1 MPKIISPNKISS
13 INNFADALGISRAYI
28 DSVVNLSDDDKYT
41 DPKKIAF
48 KKDGKKR
55 VVKCPSSRV
64 RKIQSRINTRI
75 FKDLI
80 QWPEFIYGSI
90 PNSDNGEI
98 EIKKDYITCA
108 SRHCEARSL
117 LKMDISDFFSNVHEH
132 FVYDLFKRLF
142 YYDDE
147 LCSYLVSLCCYKGR
161 LVQGALTSSY
171 IASLILWD
179 VESELV
185 KRLNRLQLVY
195 TRLVD
200 DITVSSKVGNYKFDI
215 AEHHIKE
222 MLFSK
227 DLPINEKKTSVSYN
241 SSSPLMV
248 HGLRV
253 SFKTP
258 RLPSDEVRKIRS
270 AVQSLELLFKEPN
283 YNTSYGYRKDHQK
296 CMGRVNKLARVK
308 HEKYSILMNRLKKI
322 KPKCSMLDIKISYR
336 ILNKLKKDYQLKK
349 DMFWYKKQY
358 WKLIDRVNFIS
369 TSFPIEANKIRVEAK
384 KISPP
389 ERY

>member
-1 MPKIISPNKISS
+1 MPKITTTKKISN
-13 INNFADALGISRAYI
+13 IDNFAKAIGVSKEYI
-28 DSVVNLSDDDKYT
+28 DSVISLSDDDKYT
-41 DPKKIAF
+41 DPKKKAF
-48 KKDGKKR
+48 KKDGKIR
-55 VVKCPSSRV
+55 IVKCPSSKL

-80 QWPEFIYGSI
+80 KWPDFLYGSI
-90 PNSDNGEI
+90 PNDDDGEI
-98 EIKKDYITCA
+98 EIKKDYISCA

-117 LKMDISDFFSNVHEH
+117 LKIDISDFFLNIHES
-132 FVYDLFKRLF
+132 FVYDLFNKF
-142 YYDDE
+142 FKYDDE
-147 LCSYLVSLCCYKGR
+147 LCRCLVSLCCYKGT

-179 VESELV
+179 VESNLV
-185 KRLNRLQLVY
+185 RRLERWQLVY

-200 DITVSSKVGNYKFDI
+200 DITVSSKVEKYNFDI
-215 AEHHIKE
+215 AKYHIKE

-241 SSSPLMV
+241 SSTPLMV

-258 RLPSDEVRKIRS
+258 RLPSYEVKRIRS
-270 AVQSLELLFKEPN
+270 SVQSLELLFKEPG
-283 YNTSYGYRKDHQK
+283 YNTSFGYRKDYQK
-296 CMGRVNKLARVK
+296 CMGRVNKLARVQHNK
-308 HEKYSILMNRLKKI
+308 FPILMNRLKKI
-322 KPKCSMLDIKISYR
+322 RPKCSKLDVKISRR
-336 ILNKLKKDYQLKK
+336 ILRKLQEDYPQKK

-358 WKLIDRVNFIS
+358 YKLIDRINFIS
-369 TSFPIEANKIRVEAK
+369 NTFKSEAHEIRLDAK

-389 ERY
+389 EDD

>member
-1 MPKIISPNKISS
+1 MPKIISKNKISN
-13 INNFADALGISRAYI
+13 INNFADALGIPIAYI

-48 KKDGKKR
+48 KKDGKIR
-55 VVKCPSSRV
+55 VIKCPSSRI

-90 PNSDNGEI
+90 PNSDDGEV
-98 EIKKDYITCA
+98 EIKKDYISCA

-132 FVYDLFKRLF
+132 FVYDLFKNLF
-142 YYDDE
+142 NYDDE
-147 LCSYLVSLCCYKGR
+147 LCNYLVSLCCYKGR

-200 DITVSSKVGNYKFDI
+200 DITVSAKISKYKFDI

-258 RLPSDEVRKIRS
+258 RLPSDEVRRIRS

-283 YNTSYGYRKDHQK
+283 YNTSYGYRKDYQK

-308 HEKYSILMNRLKKI
+308 HEKHSILMNRLKKI
-322 KPKCSMLDIKISYR
+322 KPKSSIIDVKISYR
-336 ILNKLKKDYQLKK
+336 ILNKLKKDYQSKK

-369 TSFPIEANKIRVEAK
+369 KSFPIEAKKIRAEAK

-389 ERY
+389 ECY

>member
-1 MPKIISPNKISS
+1 MPKIISKNKISN
-13 INNFADALGISRAYI
+13 INNFADALGIPIAYI

-48 KKDGKKR
+48 KKDGKIR
-55 VVKCPSSRV
+55 LIKCPSSRI

-90 PNSDNGEI
+90 PNSDDGEV
-98 EIKKDYITCA
+98 EIKKDYISCA

-132 FVYDLFKRLF
+132 FVYDLFKNLF
-142 YYDDE
+142 NYDDE
-147 LCSYLVSLCCYKGR
+147 LCGYLVSLCCYKGR

-171 IASLILWD
+171 IASLILWN

-200 DITVSSKVGNYKFDI
+200 DITVSAKISKYKFDI

-258 RLPSDEVRKIRS
+258 RLPSDEVRRIRS

-283 YNTSYGYRKDHQK
+283 YNTSYGYRKDYQK

-308 HEKYSILMNRLKKI
+308 HEKHPILMNRLKKI
-322 KPKCSMLDIKISYR
+322 KPKSSIIDVKISYR
-336 ILNKLKKDYQLKK
+336 ILNKLKKDYQSKK

-369 TSFPIEANKIRVEAK
+369 KSFPIEAKKIRAEAK

-389 ERY
+389 ECY